1 MYRKQFFL
9 VWLSL
14 LFVVGSVMAED
25 HIDAVE
31 KGNRAYS
38 EQDYKTAL
46 EQYHVAETDIPESP
60 ELEYNV
66 AGAFYQQGKY
76 EEALDKFTRSLNSTD
91 IGLEAW
97 GHYNIGNTHYRMG
110 DYQNAIL
117 SFEEALN
124 INPDDVDAKFN
135 LELARKMLKEQMK
148 PEEQEQDQ
156 QQQQQEQQQQQDQ
169 EQEQQEEQDQQQQDE
184 QQDQQQDQQDQ
195 QQQRPQDVQEMSK
208 EDAERILNALRDDEK
223 DIQDKL
229 RRHRVSGDYRGKD
242 W

>member
-184 QQDQQQDQQDQ
+184 QQDQQDQ

>member
-1 MYRKQFFL
+1 MCRKKFLL

-14 LFVVGSVMAED
+14 LFIAGSVTADD

-46 EQYHVAETDIPESP
+46 EQYHVAETEIPESP

-66 AGAFYQQGKY
+66 AGALYQQGKY

-91 IGLEAW
+91 IGLEGR

-117 SFEEALN
+117 SYENALN

-135 LELARKMLKEQMK
+135 LELARKMMKEQMK
-148 PEEQEQDQ
+148 PEEQQQDQ

-169 EQEQQEEQDQQQQDE
+169 EQEQQEEQDQEQQNE
-184 QQDQQQDQQDQ
+184 QQDQQQNQQDQ
-195 QQQRPQDVQEMSK
+195 QQQQPQDVQEMSK

-223 DIQDKL
+223 DIQEKL
-229 RRHRVSGDYRGKD
+229 RRHRVSGSYRGKD